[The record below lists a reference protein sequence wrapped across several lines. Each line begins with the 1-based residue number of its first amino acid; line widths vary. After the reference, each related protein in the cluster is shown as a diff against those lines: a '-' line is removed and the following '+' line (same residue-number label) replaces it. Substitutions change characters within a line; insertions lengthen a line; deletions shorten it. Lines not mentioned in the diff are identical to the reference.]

1 ISGLAKSL
9 QRPENFCGI
18 HFFNPVHRMP
28 LVEVIKGEKTSDE
41 TINKAVQYVKQ
52 LGKTP
57 IVINDCAGFLV
68 NRCLTPYF
76 LAFNQLLTDG
86 ADISIV
92 DKIMTKQFGWPMGP
106 AMLLDVIGLDT
117 TAHCIDVMDDAF
129 PDRLQKPQK
138 NIIQTLVDEGY
149 LGQKNHQGFY
159 QHVADRKG
167 RLKPQRNTQSDEL
180 IAKLAASQCED
191 DAETMM
197 MRLMLPMMFEAVR
210 CLDEGIVASPEEAD
224 IAMLYG
230 TGFPAFRGGLFYYMD
245 QLGMEKLISLAE
257 TFKHLGT
264 LYQIPEGVL

>member
-1 ISGLAKSL
+1 
-9 QRPENFCGI
+9 
-18 HFFNPVHRMP
+18 
-28 LVEVIKGEKTSDE
+28 
-41 TINKAVQYVKQ
+41 
-52 LGKTP
+52 
-57 IVINDCAGFLV
+57 
-68 NRCLTPYF
+68 

-86 ADISIV
+86 ADISTV

-117 TAHCIDVMDDAF
+117 TAHCVDVMDAAF
-129 PDRLQKPQK
+129 PERLQKPEK

-149 LGQKNHQGFY
+149 FGQKNRQGFY
-159 QHVADRKG
+159 QHVVDRKG
-167 RLKPQRNTQSDEL
+167 RLKPQRSTQSDEL
-180 IAKLAASQCED
+180 IAQLAASQCDD
-191 DAETMM
+191 DAETVM

-245 QLGMEKLISLAE
+245 QLGIEKLISWAE

-264 LYQIPEGVL
+264 LYQIPASVLKRAQQKQTFYTK